1 MFDDLEDDE
10 FDFHGYCIRKST
22 LKAYLKCVPFKKETH
37 QSPPCLL
44 LLILRMRP
52 LVLGCT
58 STRETFGRRRTTSR
72 LRWPPQR

>member
-22 LKAYLKCVPFKKETH
+22 LKAYLKCVPLSRKLTTH
-37 QSPPCLL
+37 LFRL
-44 LLILRMRP
+44 HLLISRMRP